1 LGEVEASEHL
11 LRQIEEFLLP
21 YRRMGHDLKVAP
33 AEYVPLDLEIQVQV
47 LPTFLRGH
55 VEAVLLD
62 LFSNRVLPDG
72 RGFFHP
78 DNLSFGDGVYLSKIV
93 AAAQGVAGVQSATV
107 TKLERLHEGPNQEIE
122 TGVLILGPLE
132 IARLDNDPNQPE
144 NGRLRL
150 EMMGGR

>member
-1 LGEVEASEHL
+1 
-11 LRQIEEFLLP
+11 
-21 YRRMGHDLKVAP
+21 M
-33 AEYVPLDLEIQVQV
+33 DLELQVGV

-72 RGFFHP
+72 RRGFFHP

-93 AAAQGVAGVQSATV
+93 AAAQGVAGVERVTV
-107 TKLERLHEGPNQEIE
+107 TKLERLYEGPNQEIE
-122 TGVLILGPLE
+122 TGVLALGPLE
-132 IARLDNDPNQPE
+132 IARLDNDPSQPE

-150 EMMGGR
+150 EIRGGR